1 MAFLSDILCPFCG
14 LGCGDI
20 GIEQDDS
27 GITPRPTGCPE
38 ADRLFRR
45 SAAVPTDARL
55 GGATVPLDQ
64 AVAEAAR
71 LLGTSRAPLIA
82 GLAADVD
89 GVLAALTLAG
99 RIGATV
105 DHERSD
111 ALFRNLAVLRRFGW
125 SVTTL
130 AELRNRCDLVLVV
143 GPDPASA
150 FPRLWERWVVPEPAF
165 PAGSGDRSVVFL
177 GGEPLPETARQLGG
191 RVETVGVAGGP
202 QPDLA
207 GLVTGLRVALADRS
221 TNGPAAAWAAEL
233 AARLRAARYT
243 VVVWAAGLFEA
254 PQPDLIVE
262 SLVRLIRT
270 VDGTTRCA
278 GLPLSGADNLIGA
291 NQACTWRT
299 GFPLRTGF
307 TAGVPGHDPERF
319 DWRRRARDADV
330 VLWLSAFRPEFPAI
344 ETDGAVIMLA
354 PPEATV
360 TPEPAV
366 FIPVG
371 TPGIDHAGDVFRAD
385 SVVALHA
392 GALIDRGLPS
402 AAAVLRQIDTALG
415 SAPGGTSAR
424 LETAQC

>member
-1 MAFLSDILCPFCG
+1 MTFHPEILCPFCG

-20 GIEQDDS
+20 GIDRDDS
-27 GITPRPTGCPE
+27 GIAPRPSGCPQ

-45 SAAVPTDARL
+45 PMAVATDARMA
-55 GGATVPLDQ
+55 GTPVAMDQ
-64 AVAEAAR
+64 AIAEAAR
-71 LLGTSRAPLIA
+71 LLGAARAPLIA
-82 GLAADVD
+82 GLATDVE
-89 GVLAALTLAG
+89 GVLAALTLAA

-143 GPDPASA
+143 GPDPAAA
-150 FPRLWERWVVPEPAF
+150 FPRLWERWVAPAPAF
-165 PAGSGDRSVVFL
+165 VPGGGRSAVFL
-177 GGEPLPETARQLGG
+177 GGKPLPETVQCLAGQI
-191 RVETVGVAGGP
+191 ETQGMEADP

-207 GLVTGLRVALADRS
+207 TLVTRLRTALAGRTASSDARM
-221 TNGPAAAWAAEL
+221 AEL
-233 AARLRAARYT
+233 AARLRAARYA
-243 VVVWAAGLFEA
+243 VVVWAAGLFDG

-262 SLVRLIRT
+262 GLARLVRT

-307 TAGVPGHDPERF
+307 DAGAPVHDPDRF
-319 DWRRRARDADV
+319 DWRTRLRDADV
-330 VLWLSAFRPEFPAI
+330 TLWISAFRPEVPEFG
-344 ETDGAVIMLA
+344 TSGSVIMLA
-354 PPEATV
+354 PPETAI
-360 TPEPAV
+360 TPEPAL

-402 AAAVLRQIDTALG
+402 VADVIGRMLAALEQTADTREKAG
-415 SAPGGTSAR
+415 
-424 LETAQC
+424 C

>member
-1 MAFLSDILCPFCG
+1 MTFHPDILCPFCG

-20 GIEQDDS
+20 RIDQDDS
-27 GITPRPTGCPE
+27 GIAPRPTGCPQ

-45 SAAVPTDARL
+45 SAAVPTDARI
-55 GGATVPLDQ
+55 GGTTVSMDD

-71 LLGTSRAPLIA
+71 LLANSHAPLVA
-82 GLAADVD
+82 GLATDVD
-89 GVLAALTLAG
+89 GVLSALTLAE

-125 SVTTL
+125 STTTL

-143 GPDPASA
+143 GPDPAAA

-165 PAGSGDRSVVFL
+165 VPDGARSVVFL
-177 GGEPLPETARQLGG
+177 GGEPLPETAQLLGG
-191 RVETVGVAGGP
+191 KIETVATEAGDIAKLVA
-202 QPDLA
+202 QLRAALA
-207 GLVTGLRVALADRS
+207 GRT
-221 TNGPAAAWAAEL
+221 AAGDPMSDL

-243 VVVWAAGLFEA
+243 VVIWAAGLLQG
-254 PQPDLIVE
+254 PQPDMIVE
-262 SLVRLIRT
+262 GLVRLIRT

-291 NQACTWRT
+291 NQACGWRT

-307 TAGVPGHDPERF
+307 DAGVPLHDPERF
-319 DWRRRARDADV
+319 DWRRRLQDADV
-330 VLWLSAFRPEFPAI
+330 TLWISAFRPEMPEFG
-344 ETDGAVIMLA
+344 TNGTVIMLA
-354 PPEATV
+354 PPEMTLS
-360 TPEPAV
+360 PEPAL

-392 GALIDRGLPS
+392 GTLIDRGLPS
-402 AAAVLRQIDTALG
+402 VAGVIGRILAALDQTA
-415 SAPGGTSAR
+415 TVK
-424 LETAQC
+424 ETAGC

>member
-1 MAFLSDILCPFCG
+1 MTFHPEILCPFCG

-20 GIEQDDS
+20 GIDLDDS
-27 GITPRPTGCPE
+27 GIAPRPTGCPQ

-45 SAAVPTDARL
+45 PLAVTTDARMA
-55 GGATVPLDQ
+55 GSPVAMDR

-71 LLGTSRAPLIA
+71 LLGGARAPLIA
-82 GLAADVD
+82 GLATDVD
-89 GVLAALTLAG
+89 GVLAALTLAA

-143 GPDPASA
+143 GPDPAAA
-150 FPRLWERWVVPEPAF
+150 FPRLWERWVAPAPAF
-165 PAGSGDRSVVFL
+165 VPGGGRSVVFL
-177 GGEPLPETARQLGG
+177 GGEPQPETVQCLAGQI
-191 RVETVGVAGGP
+191 ETQGMETDP

-207 GLVTGLRVALADRS
+207 TLVTRLRAALAGR
-221 TNGPAAAWAAEL
+221 AASDGRMAEL
-233 AARLRAARYT
+233 AARLRAARYAA
-243 VVVWAAGLFEA
+243 VVWAAGLFDG

-262 SLVRLIRT
+262 GLVRLVRT

-307 TAGVPGHDPERF
+307 EAGAPFHDPDRF
-319 DWRRRARDADV
+319 DWRSRLRDADV
-330 VLWLSAFRPEFPAI
+330 TLWISAFRPEAPEI
-344 ETDGAVIMLA
+344 DTSGSVIMLA
-354 PPEATV
+354 APETAV
-360 TPEPAV
+360 TPEPTL

-392 GALIDRGLPS
+392 GALIHRGLPS
-402 AAAVLRQIDTALG
+402 VATVIGRIMAEMDG
-415 SAPGGTSAR
+415 SPDGRADAR
-424 LETAQC
+424 EEAGC

>member
-1 MAFLSDILCPFCG
+1 MTFHPDTLCPFCG

-20 GIEQDDS
+20 GIDQDDS
-27 GITPRPTGCPE
+27 GIAPRPSGCPQ

-45 SAAVPTDARL
+45 SMAVPTNARMTGTAFAMDDAII
-55 GGATVPLDQ
+55 
-64 AVAEAAR
+64 EAAR
-71 LLGTSRAPLIA
+71 LLRAGRAPSIA

-89 GVLAALTLAG
+89 GVLAALTLAE

-105 DHERSD
+105 DHERSE

-125 SVTTL
+125 SATTL

-143 GPDPASA
+143 GPDPAAA
-150 FPRLWERWVVPEPAF
+150 FPRLWERWVLPEPAF
-165 PAGSGDRSVVFL
+165 IADGARSIVFL
-177 GGEPLPETARQLGG
+177 GGNPLPETMQCLAGRIEASGLGG
-191 RVETVGVAGGP
+191 GT
-202 QPDLA
+202 PDLTT
-207 GLVTGLRVALADRS
+207 LVGRLRAALAGRAMDGDPM
-221 TNGPAAAWAAEL
+221 TAL
-233 AARLRAARYT
+233 AARLRAARYA
-243 VVVWAAGLFEA
+243 VVVWAAGLFDA

-262 SLVRLIRT
+262 GLVRLIRS

-291 NQACTWRT
+291 NQACAWRT

-307 TAGVPGHDPERF
+307 DEGVPLHDPERF
-319 DWRRRARDADV
+319 DWRQRLRDADV
-330 VLWLSAFRPEFPAI
+330 TLWISAFRPEMPPLNTGGTI
-344 ETDGAVIMLA
+344 IMLA
-354 PPEATV
+354 PPEMVV
-360 TPEPAV
+360 TPEPAL

-402 AAAVLRQIDTALG
+402 VATVIGRILATLDDTAVG
-415 SAPGGTSAR
+415 DAVTREAAG
-424 LETAQC
+424 C

>member
-1 MAFLSDILCPFCG
+1 MTFHPEILCPFCG

-20 GIEQDDS
+20 GIDLDDS
-27 GITPRPTGCPE
+27 GIAPRPSGCPQ

-45 SAAVPTDARL
+45 SLSVATDARL
-55 GGATVPLDQ
+55 AGTPVPVDR

-71 LLGTSRAPLIA
+71 LLGSARAPLIA
-82 GLAADVD
+82 GLAADVE
-89 GVLAALTLAG
+89 GVLAALTLAA

-143 GPDPASA
+143 GRDPAAA
-150 FPRLWERWVVPEPAF
+150 FPRLWERWVAPAPAF
-165 PAGSGDRSVVFL
+165 VPGGGRSVVFL
-177 GGEPLPETARQLGG
+177 GGEPLPETVQCLAGQI
-191 RVETVGVAGGP
+191 ETQGLDSDP

-207 GLVTGLRVALADRS
+207 TLVTRLRTALAGRATDDDRM
-221 TNGPAAAWAAEL
+221 AEL
-233 AARLRAARYT
+233 AARLRAARYA
-243 VVVWAAGLFEA
+243 VVVWAAGLFEG
-254 PQPDLIVE
+254 PQPDLTVE
-262 SLVRLIRT
+262 ALVRLVRT

-307 TAGVPGHDPERF
+307 QAGAPFHDPDRF
-319 DWRRRARDADV
+319 DWRERLRNADV
-330 VLWLSAFRPEFPAI
+330 TLWISAFRPEAPEFV
-344 ETDGAVIMLA
+344 TGGSVIMLA
-354 PPEATV
+354 PPETAV
-360 TPEPAV
+360 TPEPAL

-402 AAAVLRQIDTALG
+402 VADVIGRMLAAPEQ
-415 SAPGGTSAR
+415 SAGTGA
-424 LETAQC
+424 ETREKAGC

>member
-1 MAFLSDILCPFCG
+1 MTFHPETLCPFCG

-20 GIEQDDS
+20 GIDLDDS
-27 GITPRPTGCPE
+27 GIAPRPSGCPQ

-45 SAAVPTDARL
+45 SLAVATDARMA
-55 GGATVPLDQ
+55 GSPVPIGQ

-71 LLGTSRAPLIA
+71 MLGAARAPLVA
-82 GLAADVD
+82 GLAADVE
-89 GVLAALTLAG
+89 GVLAALTLAA

-143 GPDPASA
+143 GPDPAAA
-150 FPRLWERWVVPEPAF
+150 FPRLWERWVAPAPAF
-165 PAGSGDRSVVFL
+165 VPGGGRSVVFL
-177 GGEPLPETARQLGG
+177 GGEPLPETVQCLAGQI
-191 RVETVGVAGGP
+191 ETRGMECDL

-207 GLVTGLRVALADRS
+207 TLVTRLRTALAGR
-221 TNGPAAAWAAEL
+221 GAAEDPRMAEL
-233 AARLRAARYT
+233 AARLRAARYA
-243 VVVWAAGLFEA
+243 VVVWAAGLFDG

-262 SLVRLIRT
+262 ALVRLVRT

-307 TAGVPGHDPERF
+307 QAGAPFHDPDRF
-319 DWRRRARDADV
+319 DWRERLRDADV
-330 VLWLSAFRPEFPAI
+330 TLWISAFRPEGPEI
-344 ETDGAVIMLA
+344 GTGGDVIMLA
-354 PPEATV
+354 PPETAV
-360 TPEPAV
+360 TPEPAL

-402 AAAVLRQIDTALG
+402 VADVIGRMLVELEQSADTREKAG
-415 SAPGGTSAR
+415 
-424 LETAQC
+424 C

>member
-1 MAFLSDILCPFCG
+1 MAFHPDTLCPFCG

-27 GITPRPTGCPE
+27 GIAPHPSGCPQ

-45 SAAVPTDARL
+45 STAVQTAPRI
-55 GGATVPLDQ
+55 GGSVVPMIQ

-71 LLGTSRAPLIA
+71 LLSDSRAPLIA
-82 GLAADVD
+82 GLATDVD
-89 GVLAALTLAG
+89 GVLTALTLAG

-111 ALFRNLAVLRRFGW
+111 ALFRNLTVLRRLGW

-143 GPDPASA
+143 GPDPAAA
-150 FPRLWERWVVPEPAF
+150 FPRLWERWVAPEPAL
-165 PAGSGDRSVVFL
+165 PGGGGRSVLFL
-177 GGEPLPETARQLGG
+177 GGDPLPETAQCLGG
-191 RVETVGVAGGP
+191 RIEKVGMADGP

-207 GLVTGLRVALADRS
+207 SLVSSLRTALAGHGTASQETDS
-221 TNGPAAAWAAEL
+221 PMAEL
-233 AARLRAARYT
+233 AARLRAARYA
-243 VVVWAAGLFEA
+243 VVIWAAGLFDG

-262 SLVRLIRT
+262 GLVRLIRK

-278 GLPLSGADNLIGA
+278 GLPLSGADNLVGA

-307 TAGVPGHDPERF
+307 DGGMPLHDPDRF
-319 DWRRRARDADV
+319 DWRERARDADV
-330 VLWLSAFRPEFPAI
+330 ILWISAFRPEMPEIAAMAGTGTAI
-344 ETDGAVIMLA
+344 IALA
-354 PPEATV
+354 PPETTFAA
-360 TPEPAV
+360 EPAL

-385 SVVALHA
+385 SVVALRT
-392 GALIDRGLPS
+392 GALVDRGLPS
-402 AAAVLRQIDTALG
+402 VAAVLRQIATAVEDT
-415 SAPGGTSAR
+415 SISTEPAR
-424 LETAQC
+424 C